1 MVKYACQFDSI
12 KKHVRYVS
20 FHRGIF
26 RDSWAIGALMEG
38 ADESLDDLN
47 MTDGITGMWWE

>member
-1 MVKYACQFDSI
+1 MVKYACQLDSI

-26 RDSWAIGALMEG
+26 RDSWTIRALMEG